1 MRSRSH
7 RRGAIDSS
15 GHRSAANNSA
25 SGLTIPHRVN
35 QSIKQGNGAIIPI
48 IFWLVM
54 ASRAKRMQECDRNW
68 KKKQKKAS
76 GYGHYPLIWQ
86 RCNECPYPASK
97 FNIYIFIHRCRYA
110 NAGPNWPFCCLHSFS
125 ADANKTMASISQRL
139 RFHIARCALS
149 LSDSTNFQWL
159 LHNNAPMAANPP
171 VVLVETDPF
180 STETRHR
187 VVSFFFFK
195 SLKDASIN
203 RLKWQHNS
211 IQFNNWRTSQ
221 WVDGS

>member
-68 KKKQKKAS
+68 KKETEKSFWLWPLSAYLATLQWMSLSGFKIQYLYIYSSLQICKCWPELAVLFFAFIFCGCKQNN
-76 GYGHYPLIWQ
+76 GVHFPTFVF
-86 RCNECPYPASK
+86 P
-97 FNIYIFIHRCRYA
+97 H
-110 NAGPNWPFCCLHSFS
+110 
-125 ADANKTMASISQRL
+125 
-139 RFHIARCALS
+139 CALR
-149 LSDSTNFQWL
+149 
-159 LHNNAPMAANPP
+159 
-171 VVLVETDPF
+171 PF
-180 STETRHR
+180 TVR
-187 VVSFFFFK
+187 F
-195 SLKDASIN
+195 D
-203 RLKWQHNS
+203 
-211 IQFNNWRTSQ
+211 QFSMI
-221 WVDGS
+221 VA